1 VTSEPEKIETMKTNQ
16 WELRQSRKSAAQIRA
31 DIALASLAYRTPANP
46 GTLTRLMETI
56 KKHLPCSR

>member
-1 VTSEPEKIETMKTNQ
+1 MPQPEKHEPMKANQ

-31 DIALASLAYRTPANP
+31 DFVLARLAYRTPANP

-56 KKHLPCSR
+56 KKHLLCSK